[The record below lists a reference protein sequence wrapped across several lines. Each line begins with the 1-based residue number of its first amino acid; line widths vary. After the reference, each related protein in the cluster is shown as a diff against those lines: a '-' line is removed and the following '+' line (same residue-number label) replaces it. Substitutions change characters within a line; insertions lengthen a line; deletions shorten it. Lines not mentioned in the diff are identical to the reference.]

1 MKPVISA
8 FALALSMG
16 ALSLAAC
23 QSALAQQAMT
33 EPQVRAQLEAKG
45 YTDVHD
51 LKFKDGMWK
60 AEADSAD
67 GNDLDVRV
75 DASTGKIYPD
85 AKVATLSKHDVE
97 AALETQGYTDVHDVD
112 FDEGV
117 WKAKADNPAGK
128 GVELRIDPDSGKVI
142 GTE

>member
-1 MKPVISA
+1 MKPTIPSL
-8 FALALSMG
+8 ALALSIG
-16 ALSLAAC
+16 ALSLGVF
-23 QSALAQQAMT
+23 QSALAQQALT
-33 EPQVRAQLEAKG
+33 EAQVRARLTAQG

-75 DASTGKIYPD
+75 DASSGQMNPE
-85 AKVATLSKHDVE
+85 ARVSTLSKHDVE
-97 AALETQGYTDVHDVD
+97 AALSTQGYTDVHDVD
-112 FDEGV
+112 YDDGI

-128 GVELRIDPDSGKVI
+128 KVKLRIDAHSGKVI
-142 GTE
+142 GID

>member
-1 MKPVISA
+1 
-8 FALALSMG
+8 
-16 ALSLAAC
+16 
-23 QSALAQQAMT
+23 MT

-67 GNDLDVRV
+67 GNDLDVRI

-128 GVELRIDPDSGKVI
+128 TVELRIDPDTGKVI